1 MRISVPTLMGR
12 SYHLDI
18 TRVAIGADVVISADG
33 FGRKLIT
40 VKAGETKSLDLA
52 EMFNGIRIAAIADPY
67 GTVIGLDI
75 VTTRRS
81 SGKYRVVLDMHG
93 KDVAVIY
100 DKVTPVQ
107 TGTTWRKPQGKTHAS

>member
-1 MRISVPTLMGR
+1 MGR

-40 VKAGETKSLDLA
+40 VKAGDTKSLDVA
-52 EMFNGIRIAAIADPY
+52 EMFNGIRIAAISD
-67 GTVIGLDI
+67 GNGLVQGLD
-75 VTTRRS
+75 VMTTRRGM
-81 SGKYRVVLDMHG
+81 GKYRVIFDIEG
-93 KDVAVIY
+93 DYVAVMY

-107 TGTTWRKPQGKTHAS
+107 SGTTWRKPQGKTNAI